1 MSERAASM
9 WPFDWLAPDW
19 PAPQNVHACVT
30 TRNGGESSGPFAG
43 FNLGAHVGDSLDD
56 VQANRAY
63 LADALQCQPTWLDQ
77 VHGHRVVAAD
87 AQQTL
92 SADASV
98 SREIGLACC
107 IMSADCLPVLFTDQA
122 GTCVAAAHAGWRSL
136 AAGVLENTVA
146 AMQVAPQ
153 QVIAWLGPAIGA
165 AAFEVGAEVREAF
178 ILQHPVTA
186 QAFVPSV
193 NPGRWMAD
201 IYQLAR
207 LRLASCGVTAVYGG
221 GLCTVTD
228 PRFYSYR
235 REPVTGRFA
244 SLIWLAGDESA

>member
-1 MSERAASM
+1 MSESAASM

-77 VHGHRVVAAD
+77 VHGHRVVTAD
-87 AQQTL
+87 AEQTL

-107 IMSADCLPVLFTDQA
+107 IMSADCLPVLFADQA
-122 GTCVAAAHAGWRSL
+122 GSCVAAAHAGWRSL
-136 AAGVLENTVA
+136 VAGILENTVA
-146 AMQVAPQ
+146 RMQVAPWQ
-153 QVIAWLGPAIGA
+153 IMAWLGPAIGPKV
-165 AAFEVGAEVREAF
+165 FEVGEEVREAF
-178 ILQHPVTA
+178 VHLHA
-186 QAFVPSV
+186 EAEHAFVPSQSSE
-193 NPGRWMAD
+193 RWLAD

-207 LRLASCGVTAVYGG
+207 VRLAACGVQAIYGG

-235 REPVTGRFA
+235 RDARTGRFA
-244 SLIWLAGDESA
+244 SLVWLTR